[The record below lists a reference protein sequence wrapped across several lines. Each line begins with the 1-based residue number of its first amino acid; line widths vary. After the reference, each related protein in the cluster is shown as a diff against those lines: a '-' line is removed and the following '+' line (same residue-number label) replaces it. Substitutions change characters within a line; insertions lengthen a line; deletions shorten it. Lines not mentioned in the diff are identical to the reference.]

1 MEHLPG
7 VNDKIQSGS
16 MDKLGGM
23 PHSKASLR
31 LWLKLLSLTMVI
43 EKRVRSGLENEFDTT
58 LPRFD
63 VMAALE
69 RSPQGLSMNELSK
82 MLMVSNGNVTG
93 VVARLV
99 EDGFVQRIANLRD
112 RRSVSVQLTR
122 KGRTSFLAMAKAH
135 EQWIEDMMSQLNDA
149 QIETCMRLL
158 RTVRASVDRTPACPR
173 TK

>member
-1 MEHLPG
+1 
-7 VNDKIQSGS
+7 
-16 MDKLGGM
+16 MDKLGGL

-69 RSPQGLSMNELSK
+69 RSPDGLSMNELSR

-99 EDGFVQRIANLRD
+99 EDGLVQRITNVRD

-122 KGRTSFLAMAKAH
+122 KGRSTFMAMAKAH
-135 EQWIEDMMSQLNDA
+135 EQWVEDMMSHLSDA
-149 QIETCMRLL
+149 QIESCMRLL
-158 RTVRASVDRTPACPR
+158 RTVRSSVDESAFAPR
-173 TK
+173 AR